1 MQHNGKDTRMDP
13 KRRQEPQRRIK
24 RQGESISEETGYELK
39 TAATGRRLS
48 EEVFLCPHDRNEK
61 ETHFGKD
68 S

>member
-1 MQHNGKDTRMDP
+1 MQHNGKDSRMDP
-13 KRRQEPQRRIK
+13 KRGQEPQRRTE
-24 RQGESISEETGYELK
+24 RQGESVSEETGYELK

-61 ETHFGKD
+61 EVNFSKD

>member
-1 MQHNGKDTRMDP
+1 MQHNGKDSRMDP
-13 KRRQEPQRRIK
+13 KRGQEPQRRIK

-61 ETHFGKD
+61 ETYFGKD

>member
-1 MQHNGKDTRMDP
+1 MRHNGKDSRMDP
-13 KRRQEPQRRIK
+13 KRGQEPQRRTK

-48 EEVFLCPHDRNEK
+48 EEVFLCPNERNEK
-61 ETHFGKD
+61 ETHKCED